1 MEVTLSSEV
10 IELIFLLLK
19 AALFHGTMLL
29 LLAIFW

>member
-10 IELIFLLLK
+10 LELIFLLLK

-29 LLAIFW
+29 LLAMFW